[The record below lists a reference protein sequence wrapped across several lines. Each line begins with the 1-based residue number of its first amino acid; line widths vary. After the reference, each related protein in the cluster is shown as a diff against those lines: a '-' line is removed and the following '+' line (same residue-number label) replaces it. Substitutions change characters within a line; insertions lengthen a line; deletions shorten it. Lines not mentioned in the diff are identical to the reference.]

1 MKWRFASIL
10 ILSLY
15 AFPLFAQ
22 NGDKEAY
29 IERYK
34 DIAIREM
41 KRAGIPASIK
51 LAQGILESNA
61 GKSELAR
68 LANNHFGIKCGKDWT
83 GPVFNKEDDDYN
95 DQGTLIKS
103 CFRKYKNPEASYIA
117 HSEFLRDPAKVA
129 RYGFLFRLNP
139 QDYKS
144 WANGLRA
151 AGYATNPNYPALLIN
166 LIEDYQLNKYDLMNI
181 DDTHLKTTRQGTR
194 LVNDVRVTFAK
205 DGITP
210 QDLASKFEIPLFKL
224 YKWNEK
230 LSSPE
235 KPLPNE
241 TPVFL
246 QSKRKGYR
254 GKLRYHYVKENENMY
269 AISQQYGIRLAS
281 LYKKNNM
288 MPNTQPAVGEKLQLK
303 GCFPSKTTPDL
314 RGASSADTLQG
325 SPPPYNPG
333 NTNTQPKPPS
343 TTGNSDDDFLD
354 IEIIPGGVT
363 DPDNPTIPTSGST
376 SGNNS
381 SNNSGTPAGGNNQ
394 GSGTPAGVVFHD
406 VVKGDTLFNISKRY
420 GTTVAAIKELNGL
433 TSDTIKLGQRLRVK

>member
-10 ILSLY
+10 FLFFYALPLY
-15 AFPLFAQ
+15 SQ
-22 NGDKEAY
+22 SGDKEAY

-41 KRAGIPASIK
+41 KRAGVPASIK

-68 LANNHFGIKCGKDWT
+68 QANNHFGIKCGNAWT
-83 GPVFNKEDDDYN
+83 GPVFHKEDDDYD

-103 CFRKYKNPEASYIA
+103 CFRKYKNPEASFIA
-117 HSEFLRDPAKVA
+117 HSEFLRDPAKVT

-166 LIEDYQLNKYDLMNI
+166 LIEDYQLNQYDQMGME
-181 DDTHLKTTRQGTR
+181 DTNLKKNRKGYS

-205 DGITP
+205 EGITP
-210 QDLASKFEIPLFKL
+210 RDIASQFEIPLTNL
-224 YKWNEK
+224 YKWNER
-230 LSSPE
+230 LSNPAN
-235 KPLPNE
+235 PLPDE

-246 QSKRKGYR
+246 QRKRISYR
-254 GKLRYHYVKENENMY
+254 GKLKYHYVKENENMY
-269 AISQQYGIRLAS
+269 AISQQYGIRLVS

-288 MPNTQPAVGEKLQLK
+288 PLNTQPAVGEKLQLK
-303 GCFPSKTTPDL
+303 GCFPSRTTPDL
-314 RGASSADTLQG
+314 RGASPVDTLQG
-325 SPPPYNPG
+325 GTLQPYPPA
-333 NTNTQPKPPS
+333 NTNTTPKPPAS
-343 TTGNSDDDFLD
+343 GNPDEIFLD

-363 DPDNPTIPTSGST
+363 NPSNPTIPTSGSST
-376 SGNNS
+376 NSNPNTGNTTTGGSTGNN
-381 SNNSGTPAGGNNQ
+381 NTPTGA
-394 GSGTPAGVVFHD
+394 VFHE

-420 GTTVAAIKELNGL
+420 GTTVIALKELNGL
-433 TSDTIKLGQRLRVK
+433 TSDTIKLGQRLKIK